1 MKKIK
6 LLTVAIF
13 AFLSFVYN
21 ANAKENKYAIEP
33 NHTSVL
39 WTANHFGFS
48 NVSGKFTDI
57 EGAIVFDEKEPK
69 KSSVDVTI
77 KISGL
82 NSGIAKL
89 DEHLKSKDFFD
100 VANFLTAKFVSK
112 KIIVTGKNKAKIEG
126 ELTLLNITKPLVLNA
141 VFNKV
146 GVNPLNQKETIG
158 FSAEAEI
165 NRSDFGIK
173 YAVPNVSDKVKLVIE
188 VEANR

>member
-1 MKKIK
+1 M
-6 LLTVAIF
+6 
-13 AFLSFVYN
+13 
-21 ANAKENKYAIEP
+21 
-33 NHTSVL
+33 
-39 WTANHFGFS
+39 
-48 NVSGKFTDI
+48 
-57 EGAIVFDEKEPK
+57 
-69 KSSVDVTI
+69 
-77 KISGL
+77 

-126 ELTLLNITKPLVLNA
+126 ELTLLNITKPVVLNA